1 MPITTEAGKVRLI
14 ILTNTRI
21 KTENV
26 KEEKVIIRMPNPTSL
41 QSGFYNLYS
50 YYYTEQRHTG
60 ETSKST
66 NTSVTLHFIG
76 VTAEK
81 P

>member
-1 MPITTEAGKVRLI
+1 MIH
-14 ILTNTRI
+14 
-21 KTENV
+21 
-26 KEEKVIIRMPNPTSL
+26 MSNPTSL
-41 QSGFYNLYS
+41 QLGFYNLHL

-60 ETSKST
+60 EASKNT
-66 NTSVTLHFIG
+66 NTSVMLQFIG